1 MLIGEALSVGVA
13 AELGSA
19 LVAST
24 IRPGC
29 SNHHLSFAGSLS
41 ISQKLLEGIIEAYC
55 DNLKNY
61 GFRNI
66 VLLPSHGGN
75 FDCVASIGEKLKTAY
90 KAEGVNVIALA
101 DRDGYINAFAEP
113 LYSCRFSFD
122 QVGVHAGAGETA
134 LVMALRPELVRGD
147 KFDEGFVGK
156 IDIAK
161 LLFRLRHR
169 ISELI
174 VF

>member
-1 MLIGEALSVGVA
+1 
-13 AELGSA
+13 
-19 LVAST
+19 
-24 IRPGC
+24 
-29 SNHHLSFAGSLS
+29 
-41 ISQKLLEGIIEAYC
+41 
-55 DNLKNY
+55 
-61 GFRNI
+61 
-66 VLLPSHGGN
+66 
-75 FDCVASIGEKLKTAY
+75 
-90 KAEGVNVIALA
+90 
-101 DRDGYINAFAEP
+101 NAFAEP

-134 LVMALRPELVRGD
+134 LVMALRPELVRED